1 VRELSAMSNL
11 SNLKRRLQNPDFWDF
26 RVRTIATSVNYRISA
41 LKNKSNMG
49 TLSLNAPQNRELEML
64 RSRNFKRSRA
74 CTLKATE
81 FRELESLKFR
91 SVEIQILRKFTAS
104 WPRNLEASELLDFE
118 TWNLVRNPKCL
129 NFDNS
134 NLQSF
139 EISNRCTYGIS
150 GLGAC

>member
-1 VRELSAMSNL
+1 MYNL
-11 SNLKRRLQNPDFWDF
+11 EYFEISKHRNLNTLKLPDFD
-26 RVRTIATSVNYRISA
+26 
-41 LKNKSNMG
+41 
-49 TLSLNAPQNRELEML
+49 APQNRELEML

-74 CTLKATE
+74 RTLKATE

-91 SVEIQILRKFTAS
+91 SVENQILRKFTAS